1 LFGTALDITDRKQ
14 VENALRE
21 SEARFRSL
29 FEQAAVGLEYTD
41 LEGRLLLINR
51 TLVDILGYS
60 EEELL
65 SLKFQDLT
73 HPDDIPQNQ
82 TYFQQLLAGEISSYS
97 IEKRFIHKDRSLIWV
112 NITASLICEPSGQ
125 PKLTL
130 AVVEDIRDRKQ
141 TALELQQAK
150 EAAEAANLAK
160 STFLANMSHE
170 LRTPLNVILGYAQ
183 LLSEDSTLAPEYQE
197 YLRSIHRSGD
207 HLLSLGDHLL
217 SLINDVLDLSKI
229 EAGCL
234 TLDQSDFNLPELMG
248 ILWEMFRLRAESKG
262 LKLIPELGDI
272 PQFIT
277 ADQNKLRQVIIN
289 LLNNAV
295 KFTEAGTITLRVQV
309 TNRDSQPVGE
319 QPSSR
324 ANSSIPSLAHPSSL
338 ILHINIEDTGVGIAA
353 NEIDLIFQAFSQ
365 AKAGKGITEG
375 TGLGLTISQKFV
387 QFMGGQLSVEST
399 LGQGSRFSFW
409 IPVQAVEQEDVQLLV
424 PDRAI
429 VGVLPGQPI
438 YRILVVDDQPA
449 NRQVLLHLLQKVGL
463 EVREAASGAAEIE
476 QWQTWHPDL
485 IYMDLRMVGMTG
497 YEAMQ
502 QIRAY
507 EREKQPPR
515 PPTPIIA
522 VTAQAF
528 QEDYDRSLATGF
540 TGFITKPFKTGAIL
554 HQLAI
559 HLGLQY

>member
-1 LFGTALDITDRKQ
+1 MFGTALDITDRKQ